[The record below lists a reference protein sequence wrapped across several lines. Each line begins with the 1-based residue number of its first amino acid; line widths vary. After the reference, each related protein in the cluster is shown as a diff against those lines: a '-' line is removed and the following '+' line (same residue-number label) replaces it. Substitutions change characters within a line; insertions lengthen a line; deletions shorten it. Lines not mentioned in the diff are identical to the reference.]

1 MHKQSFFNAVDT
13 DKIKY
18 GFIEQWI
25 LHFTKRD
32 FLKQDIVSKSNP
44 FCFGFFFL
52 ISSQFFICRLSFKMA

>member
-44 FCFGFFFL
+44 FCFGVFF
-52 ISSQFFICRLSFKMA
+52 